1 MKKII
6 FLVSVL
12 SITLSYSPNSY
23 SVEKNTKKTTELKS
37 VKSGDIIKGSLIIR
51 LKESTPK
58 NYIKEIEKKLKVK
71 SDVISKDLS
80 IYKIKLTN
88 NQSQNK
94 IVSDLSK
101 DKYIKYVENDRVMK
115 IQKKNSSM
123 GIMGINE
130 KNENK

>member
-12 SITLSYSPNSY
+12 FITLGYSSNSY

-51 LKESTPK
+51 FKESTPK

-80 IYKIKLTN
+80 IYKIKLTS

-115 IQKKNSSM
+115 IQKKNNSM